1 MDTYIVRKN
10 KQLDI
15 STLLGVGES
24 QTHGDKG
31 CQARFV
37 SWLLD
42 PSCRGDLSQL
52 PFLQMG
58 GGVLRA

>member
-31 CQARFV
+31 CQARFA
-37 SWLLD
+37 SWLLVW
-42 PSCRGDLSQL
+42 PARPKLSWRL
-52 PFLQMG
+52 ITASLFTNG
-58 GGVLRA
+58 R

>member
-24 QTHGDKG
+24 QTHGNKG

-52 PFLQMG
+52 PFL
-58 GGVLRA
+58 

>member
-15 STLLGVGES
+15 STLLAVGES

-37 SWLLD
+37 SWLLVW
-42 PSCRGDLSQL
+42 PARPKLSWRLITASL
-52 PFLQMG
+52 PING
-58 GGVLRA
+58 R